1 MPYEPGSPE
10 CRVLIDCKDQL
21 ASMLLA
27 LARIENTEHIR
38 EQLLSVHNQLEGLHG
53 LYRRDATGG

>member
-1 MPYEPGSPE
+1 MSYEPGSPE

-27 LARIENTEHIR
+27 LARLENTEHIR
-38 EQLLSVHNQLEGLHG
+38 EQLLSVHNELEGLHG
-53 LYRRDATGG
+53 LYRRKVSAS